1 MRRNLLCDACE
12 PLKLAHEE
20 VPWLLETL
28 RERVQSPAVLCHNDL
43 NVSVQHALVLNV
55 WFIFGRL
62 TLSPRSSLV
71 VSLFLLSRY
80 HFWPLRMLTF

>member
-1 MRRNLLCDACE
+1 MRRSLLCDACE

-43 NVSVQHALVLNV
+43 HVSAWHAPVVLAVQYFRSTFLFLVLHPLSLSV
-55 WFIFGRL
+55 CSASASFI
-62 TLSPRSSLV
+62 V
-71 VSLFLLSRY
+71 K
-80 HFWPLRMLTF
+80 